1 MESWCSV
8 VVITRCDGFKMF
20 LYGNFGFCR
29 VVTVSVSGQI
39 HLCVRNCLKGICMP
53 KCKGVL
59 EENIKPLISE
69 SGDLKQALG
78 FFEY

>member
-8 VVITRCDGFKMF
+8 VAITRCDGLKMF
-20 LYGNFGFCR
+20 RYGNFCFHRG
-29 VVTVSVSGQI
+29 VTESVSGQI
-39 HLCVRNCLKGICMP
+39 HLCVRNCLKGIRMP
-53 KCKGVL
+53 KCKGAL

-69 SGDLKQALG
+69 SGDVKQALG